1 MQVASIQV
9 EKFQIKE
16 YVVSATRTAQIERV
30 TSETDIAIDLN
41 LDGNGDIDIKTG
53 SGFFDHMMTA
63 FARHAG
69 FDLVVRCTGD
79 LEVDDHHTVEDVGLV
94 LGQAFAEALGD
105 KMGITR
111 FGDVLVPM
119 DEALVFAAV
128 DISGRGQLHFRVD
141 VPIKMIG
148 NFETTLAEEFFIAF
162 CSKAGVT
169 LHLESLAGKNTH
181 HILEATFKAAARA
194 LREAVAIDPKISG
207 IPSTKGVL

>member
-1 MQVASIQV
+1 MSTG
-9 EKFQIKE
+9 
-16 YVVSATRTAQIERV
+16 TRTARLERK
-30 TSETDIAIDLN
+30 TTETDIVLELN
-41 LDGNGDIDIKTG
+41 LDGEGVSKIETG

-63 FARHAG
+63 FVRHAG
-69 FDLVVRCTGD
+69 FDLFLSCDGD

-94 LGQAFAEALGD
+94 LGQACAEALGD
-105 KMGITR
+105 KVGITR

-128 DISGRGQLHFRVD
+128 DISGRGQLHYRVE
-141 VPIKMIG
+141 VPIEMIG
-148 NFETTLAEEFFIAF
+148 NFDTTLVEEFFLAF

-194 LREAVAIDPKISG
+194 LREAVAHDPRVRD
-207 IPSTKGVL
+207 IPSTKGSL